1 MRRNAVTKRS
11 VIATGIIG
19 NWRYEP
25 KSNPPIKH
33 AVIEIK
39 G

>member
-1 MRRNAVTKRS
+1 MRRNAVTSRS
-11 VIATGIIG
+11 KIATGIIG
-19 NWRYEP
+19 NLRYEP

-33 AVIEIK
+33 AVIGIK

>member
-1 MRRNAVTKRS
+1 MRRNAVIKKS

-25 KSNPPIKH
+25 KSNPAIKQ
-33 AVIEIK
+33 AVIGIK